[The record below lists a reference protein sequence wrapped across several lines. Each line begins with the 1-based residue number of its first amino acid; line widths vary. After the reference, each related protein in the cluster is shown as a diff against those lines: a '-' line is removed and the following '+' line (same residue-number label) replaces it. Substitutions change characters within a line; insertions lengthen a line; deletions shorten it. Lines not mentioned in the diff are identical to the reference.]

1 MYGSIRW
8 NLGDLVVLLVGEEL
22 KEREGKSKDMSPR

>member
-8 NLGDLVVLLVGEEL
+8 NLGELAVLFEQEGLE
-22 KEREGKSKDMSPR
+22 EREGKSKDMSLR